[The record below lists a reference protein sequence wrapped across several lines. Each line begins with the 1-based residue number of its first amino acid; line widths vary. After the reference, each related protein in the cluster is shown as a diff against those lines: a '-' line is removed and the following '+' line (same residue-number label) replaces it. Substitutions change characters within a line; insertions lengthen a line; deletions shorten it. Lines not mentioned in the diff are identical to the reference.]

1 MFFELEFF
9 ETKRCG
15 DVVEKQHPPCDIF
28 VVEGRFHARNV
39 IRRACSPSTET
50 FLEKGMLQ
58 LSSFVWRKVF
68 QRRWKEKGEKE
79 GFFFFSKERKKAW
92 NFSFFS
98 PKKRS
103 PKRLSFANS
112 VSHRPRVKQKTGKE
126 ITAPFPGKIYFR
138 ESASDKVLDK
148 VPLDGVPQKSAR
160 ASARAS
166 ARGVEEI
173 NRLSEMKLGHWYL
186 FLTVEV

>member
-1 MFFELEFF
+1 MWRCCW
-9 ETKRCG
+9 ETISPLRY
-15 DVVEKQHPPCDIF
+15 
-28 VVEGRFHARNV
+28 
-39 IRRACSPSTET
+39 IRRGWGKISRKERDTSSVFTFDRDFPRKGDASTFFFRVE
-50 FLEKGMLQ
+50 E
-58 LSSFVWRKVF
+58 SFPAKMERKRGE
-68 QRRWKEKGEKE
+68 RRI
-79 GFFFFSKERKKAW
+79 FFFFSKERKKAW

-148 VPLDGVPQKSAR
+148 VPLDGVPQKST
-160 ASARAS
+160 RAS